1 MQQHT
6 VIYGIKSMGIF
17 GSVARGEQKEDSDLD
32 IFVELQEADPIIMGF
47 IHDDLESLC
56 QCKIDLL
63 RLRKGLNNL
72 LIQRIKRDAIYA

>member
-6 VIYGIKSMGIF
+6 EKYGIISMGIF
-17 GSVARGEQKEDSDLD
+17 GSVARNEQHDGSDLD
-32 IFVELQEADPIIMGF
+32 IFVELREADPVIMGF
-47 IHDDLESLC
+47 IRDDLENIC

-72 LIQRIKRDAIYA
+72 LLKKIERDAIYA